1 LAFRGTYD
9 YSLDAK
15 NRLTVPARFRSALSD
30 GVVLAKR
37 VAGCVAVWR
46 PDDYDAYMQAALE
59 RFHPMSPEAEQ
70 LERFFSANSH
80 DTELDAAGRIGIPPF
95 LLAHAGL
102 GKDVVVTGAG
112 RCLEIWDRGAWNDYN
127 DRLTQSVADITSR
140 LGDAG

>member
-1 LAFRGTYD
+1 LAFRGTFD
-9 YSLDAK
+9 YSLDSK
-15 NRLTVPARFRSALSD
+15 NRLTVPARFRAALSD

-37 VAGCVAVWR
+37 VAGCMAVWT

-80 DTELDAAGRIGIPPF
+80 DTELDSAGRVGVPAF
-95 LLAHAGL
+95 LVDHAGL
-102 GKDVVVTGAG
+102 GKEVVVTGAG
-112 RCLEIWDRGAWNDYN
+112 RCLEVWDRQAWSDYN
-127 DRLTQSVADITSR
+127 ARLTDEVAGITAR

>member
-1 LAFRGTYD
+1 MAFRGTFD
-9 YSLDAK
+9 YTLDAK
-15 NRLTVPARFRSALSD
+15 NRLTVPARFRASLSD

-70 LERFFSANSH
+70 LERFFSANAH
-80 DTELDAAGRIGIPPF
+80 DTELDSAGRIMVPAF
-95 LLAHAGL
+95 LLEHAGL

-112 RCLEIWDRGAWNDYN
+112 ICLEVWDRAAWQAYN
-127 DRLTQSVADITSR
+127 ARLTDDVAAITSR

>member
-1 LAFRGTYD
+1 LAFRGTFD
-9 YSLDAK
+9 YSLDSK
-15 NRLTVPARFRSALSD
+15 NRLTVPARFRATLSD

-37 VAGCVAVWR
+37 VAGCIAVWT

-70 LERFFSANSH
+70 LERYFSANSH
-80 DTELDAAGRIGIPPF
+80 DTELDSAGRVGVPAF
-95 LLAHAGL
+95 LLEHANL

-112 RCLEIWDRGAWNDYN
+112 RCLELWDRQAWSDYN
-127 DRLTQSVADITSR
+127 ARLADEVAGITAR

>member
-1 LAFRGTYD
+1 LAFRGTFD
-9 YSLDAK
+9 YSLDSK
-15 NRLTVPARFRSALSD
+15 NRLTVPARFRAELSV

-37 VAGCVAVWR
+37 VAGCIAVWK

-80 DTELDAAGRIGIPPF
+80 DTELDSAGRVMVPAF
-95 LLAHAGL
+95 LLDHAAL
-102 GKDVVVTGAG
+102 GKEVVVTGAG
-112 RCLEIWDRGAWNDYN
+112 RCLEVWDRQAWSDYN
-127 DRLTQSVADITSR
+127 ARLADEVAGITAR

>member
-1 LAFRGTYD
+1 LAFRGTFD
-9 YSLDAK
+9 YSLDSK
-15 NRLTVPARFRSALSD
+15 NRLTVPARFRAALSD

-37 VAGCVAVWR
+37 VAGCMAVWT

-80 DTELDAAGRIGIPPF
+80 DTELDSAGRVGVPAF
-95 LLAHAGL
+95 LVEHAGL
-102 GKDVVVTGAG
+102 GKEVVVTGAG
-112 RCLEIWDRGAWNDYN
+112 RCLEVWDRQAWSDYN
-127 DRLTQSVADITSR
+127 ARLTDEVAGITAR